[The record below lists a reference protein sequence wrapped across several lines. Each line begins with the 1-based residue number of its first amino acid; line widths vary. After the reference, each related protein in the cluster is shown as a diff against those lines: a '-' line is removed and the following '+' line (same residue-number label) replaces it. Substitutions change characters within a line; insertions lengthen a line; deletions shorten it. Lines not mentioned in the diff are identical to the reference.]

1 MVESSVGNVF
11 GWCVVHYA
19 HPAHCQIPILQA
31 LLNSNIGTGTPV
43 LSYLTA
49 LTVCVCLCVHV
60 SVCAHLCGCPVS
72 LLSDTSYPLCVIYL
86 SASTESDESLSSS
99 TVQ

>member
-72 LLSDTSYPLCVIYL
+72 LLSSYPLCVIYL